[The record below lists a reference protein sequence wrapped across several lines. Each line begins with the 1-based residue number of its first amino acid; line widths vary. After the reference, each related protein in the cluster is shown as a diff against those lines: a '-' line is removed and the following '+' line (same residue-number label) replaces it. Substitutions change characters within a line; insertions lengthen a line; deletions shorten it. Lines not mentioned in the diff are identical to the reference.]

1 MSLATRT
8 VLFWL
13 FIVALG
19 IVLWRSVN
27 KPAELGRAL
36 NLTEFLDQVDKN
48 NVREVVISVAHD
60 TAEAQGELRE
70 PAEKFHTTIPKEL
83 IPDLTRKLREKNV
96 PMSVTGSSGS
106 DWTTFVLN
114 AAPLFLLV
122 VFWIFMMRR
131 MQRRKR

>member
-1 MSLATRT
+1 MRLSPERPPGETRPVGLAIRT

-19 IVLWRSVN
+19 IVLWWSVN

-48 NVREVVISVAHD
+48 NVREVTISVAHE
-60 TAEAQGELRE
+60 TADVQGELRE

-83 IPDLTRKLREKNV
+83 IPDLTRKLREKSV
-96 PMSVTGSSGS
+96 PMSVAGSSGGIGPPS
-106 DWTTFVLN
+106 C
-114 AAPLFLLV
+114 
-122 VFWIFMMRR
+122 
-131 MQRRKR
+131 